1 MPVLLFGVFA
11 AVFGLLYYVATP
23 QLSLDSPGLLFLVVV
38 SIVIGCGITAIS
50 SRERDSSR
58 LPFAVGSAAVVV
70 FVLTLFVSSEFA
82 RTSSYYNLLGQ
93 EQSMDFM
100 KSLPPLNLAN
110 APLVSHD
117 MAQRAAEK
125 KLSEIPALGSQAQVG
140 DMEKQLVGGKLYWV
154 GFLEHR
160 GIWAWGQRGATPG
173 YVRVSATDP
182 SDVELVTELG
192 GKKLQMR
199 YIQSAYFGDQAER
212 YLRFHGYA
220 TTGLEDFSQEID
232 DEGRPYLVVTVFERR
247 IGLFGADAVGVVTL
261 DVQTGQTRFYP
272 TDEAPKWID
281 RVQPAS
287 FVKEQLGNRLAYVH
301 GWFNPSGQDKLS
313 ISGDLDLIYASD
325 GRAHFFAGLGST
337 AKEGGLVGFVLVDSR
352 TKEVIRYNI
361 AGVTE
366 GVAQA
371 AAEGVYPEK
380 KYKATNALP
389 FLVDG
394 TPAYVMALRD
404 ATGIPRSYG
413 IVDILDYQKVAVAD
427 TLDATVRL
435 FQTKLNQDRT
445 HSNAAQRADE
455 VRLKAK
461 VVRFATEVRSGTSN
475 YVLML
480 EGQGNRLFSADVT
493 RAADLSN
500 TQVGDLVELRT
511 LQATQQVQ
519 PILEFK
525 NLTLDS
531 LGVPEAKAKPAVSR

>member
-23 QLSLDSPGLLFLVVV
+23 QLSLDSPGLLFLAVVA
-38 SIVIGCGITAIS
+38 IVIGCAVTAIS

-58 LPFAVGSAAVVV
+58 LPFAVGAAAVVF
-70 FVLTLFVSSEFA
+70 FVMMLFASSEFA

-93 EQSMDFM
+93 EQSKDFM

-220 TTGLEDFSQEID
+220 TAGLEDFSQEID

-261 DVQTGQTRFYP
+261 DVQTGQTQFYP
-272 TDEAPKWID
+272 KDEAPKWID

-287 FVKEQLGNRLAYVH
+287 FIKDQLSDRLAYVH

-313 ISGDLDLIYASD
+313 VSGDLDLIYASD

-366 GVAQA
+366 SVAQA

-480 EGQGNRLFSADVT
+480 EGQGNRLFSADVS
-493 RAADLSN
+493 RAVDLSN
-500 TQVGDLVELRT
+500 TQVGDLVEVRT